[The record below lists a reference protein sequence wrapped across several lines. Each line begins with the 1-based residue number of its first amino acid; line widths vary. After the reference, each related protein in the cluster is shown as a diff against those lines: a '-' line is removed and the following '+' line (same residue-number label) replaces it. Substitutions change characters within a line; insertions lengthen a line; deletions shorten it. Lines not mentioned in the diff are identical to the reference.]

1 MRTYTIDLPWPP
13 TVNKYWTP
21 RRGGGKM
28 LTKEGRAYRDKVMLA
43 VLQRGRPRA
52 FESLVVVLFE
62 CYVPDRRRRD
72 LDNLPKGMLDGLTH
86 ARVWGDDSQVDD
98 FRIKRMRK
106 LDGTLIIDRDGRVH
120 VPIQEQS

>member
-1 MRTYTIDLPWPP
+1 
-13 TVNKYWTP
+13 
-21 RRGGGKM
+21 M
-28 LTKEGRAYRDKVMLA
+28 LTKKGRAYRDKVMLA
-43 VLQRGRPRA
+43 VLERGRPRA

-98 FRIKRMRK
+98 FRIKRTRK
-106 LDGTLIIDRDGRVH
+106 QDGTLIIEKDGRVH
-120 VPIQEQS
+120 VTIQELL